1 MSVSLDLVV
10 DTSRKGMALGLFS
23 ESSDFLPRV
32 LYEPTARG
40 EMLSQKLDHLL
51 LQAQASL
58 SQVKRVMVALGP
70 GTFTGLRTG
79 IAFCEGLCVT
89 SNRTLHGVSTLR
101 ALATRLP
108 QHSDSYAWP
117 AQTVVVY
124 KARPGYWYVGCVEG
138 EFFLDTVQAKERLGR
153 GVYCVADEFAWAEP
167 QFQSLNREGWL
178 LDDPA
183 QLSSFCTLW
192 SVVAPQKILTANY
205 IQDSYFEK
213 KG

>member
-10 DTSRKGMALGLFS
+10 DTSRKGLALGLFS
-23 ESSDFLPRV
+23 ESSDFVSPV

-40 EMLSQKLDHLL
+40 EMLSQKLDQLL
-51 LQAQASL
+51 VQTQASL

-89 SNRTLHGVSTLR
+89 GNRTLHGVSTLR

-108 QHSDSYAWP
+108 MDLDPSVWP
-117 AQTVVVY
+117 VQTAVIY
-124 KARPGYWYVGCVEG
+124 KARPGYWYVGCAQG
-138 EFFLDTVQAKERLGR
+138 EFFLDTVQAKERLGA
-153 GVYCVADEFAWAEP
+153 GVYCVADEFAWVEP
-167 QFQSLNREGWL
+167 MFQSLDRKEWL

-183 QLSSFCTLW
+183 QLSSFCSLW
-192 SVVAPQKILTANY
+192 PAVAPQKILTANY